1 MHTKIKLT
9 LTSDKIE
16 YILNNPKSLHKID
29 DYHYNV
35 LPGTNTVFILGD
47 TLKLV
52 LYCKETKEYYSGI
65 IKRKKDKIQ
74 KAELEIVI

>member
-1 MHTKIKLT
+1 MLNKIK

-16 YILNNPKSLHKID
+16 NILNNPKSLHKID
-29 DYHYNV
+29 DLHYTV

-52 LYCKETKEYYSGI
+52 LMCHETKEYYTGI
-65 IKRKKDKIQ
+65 IKRINEKIQ